1 MKKYCVVIPA
11 YNEELTIAEV
21 VKNIYPI
28 IKDIIVI
35 NDCST
40 DGTIKIL
47 EKLPVKIITN
57 KTNIGYTKSLE
68 KGFQFAFNIGFEY
81 SISFDADGQHDPKD
95 IYQVIKIIKDKNPDF
110 VVGKRNHK
118 NRLMEIFIGMY
129 TKKKFKIS
137 DPFCGLKALK
147 RDLYFKYGC
156 LENRYTIATE
166 IYLTSA
172 RNGFFFEEI
181 KISSIKRDG
190 KSRFGSSLKG
200 EFLELKAF
208 INILSI

>member
-1 MKKYCVVIPA
+1 MIPA

-95 IYQVIKIIKDKNPDF
+95 IYQVIKIIKDKNF
-110 VVGKRNHK
+110 NNTVIRAN
-118 NRLMEIFIGMY
+118 NEN
-129 TKKKFKIS
+129 
-137 DPFCGLKALK
+137 PFQLVMINAL
-147 RDLYFKYGC
+147 F
-156 LENRYTIATE
+156 
-166 IYLTSA
+166 
-172 RNGFFFEEI
+172 
-181 KISSIKRDG
+181 
-190 KSRFGSSLKG
+190 
-200 EFLELKAF
+200 AF
-208 INILSI
+208 